1 MLNITAL
8 GAHPDDLEIFMYG
21 CLAAMKARGDQLTLI
36 VATDGAKGVTLDGDK
51 PGAELAAK
59 RAIETHQ
66 GLAKLGTPQLLGL
79 PDGGLSTAPDA
90 QEKISAAIAASSPDL
105 IITHGLEDYHP
116 DHRALARYVEDA
128 ASFRCPIL
136 VADTLMGVGF
146 TPEFYVDITPYMDEK
161 TEAIMAHESQSP
173 HRFADSASI
182 MNRYRAAQCNA
193 PHGHYAEAYRLSSRF
208 PFADIRAMV
217 PPAPKYRPFY
227 VPDSDAL
234 I

>member
-1 MLNITAL
+1 
-8 GAHPDDLEIFMYG
+8 
-21 CLAAMKARGDQLTLI
+21 
-36 VATDGAKGVTLDGDK
+36 
-51 PGAELAAK
+51 
-59 RAIETHQ
+59 
-66 GLAKLGTPQLLGL
+66 
-79 PDGGLSTAPDA
+79 
-90 QEKISAAIAASSPDL
+90 
-105 IITHGLEDYHP
+105 
-116 DHRALARYVEDA
+116 
-128 ASFRCPIL
+128 
-136 VADTLMGVGF
+136 MGVGF

-173 HRFADSASI
+173 HRFVDAANI

-217 PPAPKYRPFY
+217 PPAPKHRPFY